1 MGKRLSKFDQGKRT
15 TTAVPQREIQS
26 IYCYKGDRKFLNLSN
41 VNYMYP
47 IDDNE
52 SDRIQENYNL
62 YRYVWNDN
70 FSAPVKDLLNSNGS
84 QVLDIG
90 CGPAMWTLEMATE
103 YPKSKFVGVDIAP
116 TFPVRVKPNNV
127 EFLQENILTGL
138 PYADNTFDYVI
149 CRFMM
154 FAFTTKDW
162 EVAIKEI
169 CRVCKVGGYIEFM
182 EKDIL
187 FWNEGNFT
195 RKARL
200 CFVEELRTK
209 KKIETL
215 ISPKIPRFIAETK
228 QFPVIYHTERS
239 VPLGKWGGVLGEN
252 YKFIY
257 TWGAKNL
264 KSIMKDCGYN
274 EREWDSIV
282 DKCMKELSDNDGYDK
297 IHRFWAKKEEIL
309 QDVESYII
317 EV

>member
-1 MGKRLSKFDQGKRT
+1 MGKKLSKFDHRKNI
-15 TTAVPQREIQS
+15 TAVQQREIQS
-26 IYCYKGDRKFLNLSN
+26 IYCYKGDRKFLNVSN

-70 FSAPVKDLLNSNGS
+70 FSAPIKDILNSNNT

-103 YPKSKFVGVDIAP
+103 YPKSRFVGIDIAP
-116 TFPVRVKPNNV
+116 TFPIRVKPNNV

-138 PYADNTFDYVI
+138 PHADNTFDYVI

-162 EVAIKEI
+162 EIAIKEI
-169 CRVCKVGGYIEFM
+169 CRVCKVGGHIEFM

-200 CFVEELRTK
+200 TC
-209 KKIETL
+209 
-215 ISPKIPRFIAETK
+215 
-228 QFPVIYHTERS
+228 
-239 VPLGKWGGVLGEN
+239 KWGGVLGEN

-274 EREWDSIV
+274 EREWDSVI
-282 DKCMKELSDNDGYDK
+282 DKCMKELSENDGYDK
-297 IHRFWAKKEEIL
+297 IHRFWAQKEELL
-309 QDVESYII
+309 QHIESYVI